1 VEDVADVGGAD
12 YPGRVVTALYRRY
25 RPENFAELIGQSQVT
40 DPLRTALRTNRVNHA
55 YLFSGPRGCG
65 KTTSARILARCLNC
79 AEGPTDTPCGVCPS
93 CVELARGGSG
103 SLDVI
108 EIDAASHNG
117 VDDARDLRD
126 RAVFAPAR
134 DRYKIFILDEAHMV
148 TPQGFN
154 ALLKLVEEPPEH
166 VKFIFATTEPE
177 KVIGTIRSRTHHYPF
192 RLVPPATMLEYI
204 EQLCT
209 QESVSVAPG
218 VLPLV
223 VRAGGGSV
231 RDTLSLLDQLMAGSE
246 DGAIAYERAVALL
259 GYTDA
264 ALLDDVVDALAVADP
279 ASAFS
284 AIDRVVQTG
293 QDPRRFVEDLLER
306 LRDLIVVA
314 ATNEGAGAVLRGV
327 SPEELD
333 TMSRQA
339 AVFGAAALSRGADIA
354 NRALTEM
361 TGATSPR
368 LHLELMVA
376 RMLVPE
382 ADDTQRGALARVER
396 LERRVG
402 VGDAGGHQAGPAE
415 MPSTPPARPAAVT
428 QPDRSTSGT
437 APSTAPVAPAPVAPS
452 PAAVDAPLPVSS
464 GTVEDTATAAAAGE
478 DRSQQDDAQQSA
490 PTVDAARSA
499 AASWAAAV
507 PTGASDSSASGEP
520 ATAAPAPAPAPAPAT
535 TAAAADT
542 SAPVSPTSAASAA
555 PRSSADVPASPDA
568 PAADAPTGH
577 ASPSSTGVG
586 TVIGDEAAVRPVTP
600 VGLQQ
605 MRDTWPQIV
614 EHVQRAKRS
623 AWAVVATA
631 QVTALKDDVLTLTFP
646 SQQDVASFKE
656 MSDPHTSV
664 SEHLRSAILDV
675 LGFRVKFVAR
685 GPGGGAPRAGAGR
698 PQGGPVQNASG
709 QGAAQPAP
717 AQGASAQPAPP
728 QGASAQAAPAQTA
741 PAQRTPAQAA
751 PAQPTPA
758 QPAPVQ
764 SAPTQDRPAQEA
776 PAQQRPERPA
786 PESAGTRTPEPPAPQ
801 ESGPVTEWAVATIP
815 ASDPTAGAVAD
826 DVEPSWAA
834 PFGAVPS
841 DAAVAP
847 VERQAQRGPGHR
859 VHPADAGDGPA
870 GAAGPGA
877 GGDVGTDTVGAG
889 GGDQGAGAGV
899 SAQAAPPVRPGAQG
913 GPAAPADAVPVD
925 DYPLDDEPYDDGAP
939 FPDPGAA
946 GGRSAPQP
954 RGGQQAAPAQSA
966 QQSAPPQRQSP
977 PAATAQPSPA
987 QPSTAPPS
995 GAQRGGRRAPVP
1007 GRYGEAVVREILG
1020 AQFIEETSLSEGS
1033 V

>member
-1 VEDVADVGGAD
+1 M
-12 YPGRVVTALYRRY
+12 VTALYRRY

-79 AEGPTDTPCGVCPS
+79 AQGPTDTPCGVCPS
-93 CVELARGGSG
+93 CVELARGGGG

-204 EQLCT
+204 EQLCA

-339 AVFGAAALSRGADIA
+339 GVFGATALSRGADIA

-382 ADDTQRGALARVER
+382 SDDTQRGALARVER

-415 MPSTPPARPAAVT
+415 V
-428 QPDRSTSGT
+428 
-437 APSTAPVAPAPVAPS
+437 PVAAPAPTGTTGAPASPVTTAPTTDAPAPPVREAAAPATAGPVATTGTDALADPAGRPVAGS
-452 PAAVDAPLPVSS
+452 APAGPTSEPAAP
-464 GTVEDTATAAAAGE
+464 
-478 DRSQQDDAQQSA
+478 SA
-490 PTVDAARSA
+490 PTGDAARSA

-507 PTGASDSSASGEP
+507 PEST
-520 ATAAPAPAPAPAPAT
+520 PAPAA
-535 TAAAADT
+535 
-542 SAPVSPTSAASAA
+542 SPS
-555 PRSSADVPASPDA
+555 RSSGPD
-568 PAADAPTGH
+568 DGQ

-586 TVIGDEAAVRPVTP
+586 TVIGDEPAVRSVTP

-656 MSDPHTSV
+656 MSDPNTSV
-664 SEHLRSAILDV
+664 SEHLRSAINDV

-685 GPGGGAPRAGAGR
+685 GPGGGPAGAGAAR
-698 PQGGPVQNASG
+698 AQTTP
-709 QGAAQPAP
+709 AQPAP
-717 AQGASAQPAPP
+717 AQAPSARA
-728 QGASAQAAPAQTA
+728 GSTQAAPV
-741 PAQRTPAQAA
+741 QAA
-751 PAQPTPA
+751 PVQAVPTQAAPEPDRSSGGPA
-758 QPAPVQ
+758 ARTQQGSGAAGAPAPTTADPTTPRERPTADPRSGSGAGPAPSSGSSAGRTSPQ
-764 SAPTQDRPAQEA
+764 AASAPPD
-776 PAQQRPERPA
+776 
-786 PESAGTRTPEPPAPQ
+786 
-801 ESGPVTEWAVATIP
+801 SGPVTEWAVATIP
-815 ASDPTAGAVAD
+815 ASDPTADAVPED
-826 DVEPSWAA
+826 IEPSWAA
-834 PFGAVPS
+834 PFGAVPA

-847 VERQAQRGPGHR
+847 AERAQPRSAPQAAPDASGPAATPSPDGSDRRSTGPGA
-859 VHPADAGDGPA
+859 VAPGGPA
-870 GAAGPGA
+870 GRVVAQTGH
-877 GGDVGTDTVGAG
+877 
-889 GGDQGAGAGV
+889 GV
-899 SAQAAPPVRPGAQG
+899 PS
-913 GPAAPADAVPVD
+913 DAVPVD
-925 DYPLDDEPYDDGAP
+925 DYPLDDEPFDDGAP
-939 FPDPGAA
+939 FPDPGPG
-946 GGRSAPQP
+946 GGRPARPVPHQTAP
-954 RGGQQAAPAQSA
+954 G
-966 QQSAPPQRQSP
+966 QQSAPPR
-977 PAATAQPSPA
+977 PA
-987 QPSTAPPS
+987 QPSGGPQLQGAPQQDAPQARQQGQQAGAGAPGVRRTA
-995 GAQRGGRRAPVP
+995 VP

-1020 AQFIEETSLSEGS
+1020 AQFIEETSLTEGN